1 MASPGRYSEIY
12 SEVEN
17 LSGLPSR
24 FPSMTATLESL
35 LRRHEDKT
43 LEFKQD
49 LSSPDRV
56 VATLVAFAN
65 SAGGMVVLG
74 IEDGTRAV
82 VGLSDPTKVEE
93 RLSNLVADRIAPSL
107 LAEVSVV
114 PWRSTYVV
122 MVEVFPSPRRPHFVR
137 QLGVEQGC
145 FVRVGSTN
153 RLADESLRTEL
164 GRGMAPTFDETL
176 LADAESEELD
186 AAYAGVALGRTDSLT
201 EQELVAI
208 HALDRTPAG
217 LRLTIG
223 GYLLF
228 RNGAEP
234 LRMPDAWVHCGRFS
248 GVDRTNIA
256 DSRRIDGRL
265 FELVD
270 QSLEYL
276 DRALDNA
283 LVINGQ
289 GPAHEARRSVP
300 MVALREAVI
309 NAVVHADYHQQGGPL
324 RVAVYLDRV
333 EVENPG
339 YLLPGLTVDDLF
351 QGVSRLRN
359 RVIGRVFAERGYIE
373 QWGSGVRRMAAACR
387 DAGLPPPVIEE
398 RPGRVRVTFSMTPS
412 DPSRLTPRERQAM
425 SHMTSEGG
433 MSSAELAK
441 TIGVSDR
448 TARSL
453 LASLVRK
460 GVAVVIGS
468 APNDPHRR
476 FYSAQ

>member
-1 MASPGRYSEIY
+1 
-12 SEVEN
+12 
-17 LSGLPSR
+17 
-24 FPSMTATLESL
+24 MTATLESV

-107 LAEVSVV
+107 LAEISVV

-137 QLGVEQGC
+137 QLGIEQGC

-176 LADAESEELD
+176 LTDAESEELD

-208 HALDRTPAG
+208 HALDRTPNG

-276 DRALDNA
+276 DRALDKA
-283 LVINGQ
+283 LVINGR
-289 GPAHEARRSVP
+289 GPAHEASRSVP

-309 NAVVHADYHQQGGPL
+309 NAVVHADYHQQGGPM

-425 SHMTSEGG
+425 SHMTSERG

-476 FYSAQ
+476 FYSVQ

>member
-1 MASPGRYSEIY
+1 MA
-12 SEVEN
+12 
-17 LSGLPSR
+17 
-24 FPSMTATLESL
+24 AALESL
-35 LRRHEDKT
+35 LRRQEDKT

-65 SAGGMVVLG
+65 SAGGVVVLG

-82 VGLSDPTKVEE
+82 LGLNDPTKVEE
-93 RLSNLVADRIAPSL
+93 RVSNLVADRIAPSL
-107 LAEVSVV
+107 LAEISVV

-122 MVEVFPSPRRPHFVR
+122 IVEVFPSPRRPHFVR

-145 FVRVGSTN
+145 FVRIGSTN

-164 GRGMAPTFDETL
+164 GRGMAPTFDETPL
-176 LADAESEELD
+176 SDAAPADLD
-186 AAYAGVALGRTDSLT
+186 AAYAGAALGRRAPLT
-201 EQELVAI
+201 KQEFVAI
-208 HALDRTPAG
+208 HALDRNPAG
-217 LRLTIG
+217 LRPTIG

-228 RNGAEP
+228 RRDAEP

-256 DSRRIDGRL
+256 DSRRLDGRL

-270 QSLEYL
+270 QSLDYL

-283 LVINGQ
+283 LVVNGQ
-289 GPAHEARRSVP
+289 GPAHQARRAVP

-373 QWGSGVRRMAAACR
+373 QWGSGIRRMAAACR
-387 DAGLPPPVIEE
+387 DAGLPQPVIEE
-398 RPGRVRVTFSMTPS
+398 RPGRVRVTLSMAPS
-412 DPSRLTPRERQAM
+412 DTSRLTPREQQAL
-425 SHMTSEGG
+425 SHMTSELGV
-433 MSSAELAK
+433 SSAELAK
-441 TIGVSDR
+441 VLDVSDR

-468 APNDPHRR
+468 APNDPQRR
-476 FYSAQ
+476 FYSVQ